1 MNPTLW
7 GAGTNHEAGV
17 FMRLWVLLFVVVLLA
32 LGVWYG
38 HDRVGCRNEA
48 PVAARTV
55 PPAPPPES
63 AFRRIVFPTERNDLD
78 PDVPGVF
85 QPTVAGNVTSAL
97 YGSVRT
103 VRLGKGLV
111 ASFHEGNDIAPM
123 RRDSRGRPLDVIHV
137 IADGT
142 VAHINR
148 QPGNSNYGNYVVIT
162 HFDPLGQVYTLYAH
176 LAAVAPDLQTG
187 QQITAG
193 TVLGLMGNTPTTII
207 PAARSHLHFE
217 VGLILNS
224 RFGAWFRAQRLTP
237 DHGEFNGQNLQ
248 ALDPQVFFA
257 VQRDS
262 SRFEFGEFLG
272 KVPRAF
278 NLLTSMT
285 TLPDY
290 FRRYPSLWKGERF
303 AGGWGVLSCSENG
316 TVLAGRQA
324 AEQEIRALAGA
335 RRMVFD
341 VDEKV
346 LGRNGCR
353 LIVRQD
359 GRWKL
364 GSKGERW
371 LEILQYQ

>member
-1 MNPTLW
+1 
-7 GAGTNHEAGV
+7 
-17 FMRLWVLLFVVVLLA
+17 MRLWALLIVVVLLG

-38 HDRVGCRNEA
+38 RDRVGCRSEA
-48 PVAARTV
+48 PVADRTA

-63 AFRRIVFPTERNDLD
+63 AFRRIVFPTDRNELD

-85 QPTVAGNVTSAL
+85 QPTVAGTVTSAL

-103 VRLGKGLV
+103 VRLGSGLA
-111 ASFHEGNDIAPM
+111 ASFHEGLDIAPL
-123 RRDSRGRPLDVIHV
+123 RRDARGRPLDAIRV
-137 IADGT
+137 IADGK

-162 HFDPLGQVYTLYAH
+162 HFDPLGEVYTLYAH
-176 LAAVAPDLQTG
+176 LAAVAPDLRTG

-193 TVLGLMGNTPTTII
+193 TVLGLMGNTPTAII
-207 PAARSHLHFE
+207 PVARAHLHFE

-224 RFGAWFRAQRLTP
+224 RFGAWFRGQRLKP
-237 DHGEFNGQNLQ
+237 DHGAFNGQNLQ
-248 ALDPQVFFA
+248 ALNPQVFFA

-262 SRFEFGEFLG
+262 SRFEFGEFLD

-278 NLLTSMT
+278 NLMTSMAA
-285 TLPDY
+285 LPDY

-303 AGGWGVLSCSENG
+303 AGGWVVLSCAENG
-316 TVLAGRQA
+316 TILAGRQA
-324 AEQEIRALAGA
+324 SEQEIRSRAGA
-335 RRMVFD
+335 RNLVFD
-341 VDEKV
+341 VEEEV

-353 LIVRQD
+353 LIVRQN
-359 GRWKL
+359 GRWVL

-371 LEILQYQ
+371 QEILRYQ